1 MERPS
6 IMTSYADLNETSSS
20 LGAVLGI
27 VLVCVKCLPDCGPL
41 STGSDARQ
49 QTVVLRTRRQRD
61 HLWFRHVLFS
71 TVVLRTR
78 RTNCDLLPGVALL
91 SVEEKEEKEEE

>member
-27 VLVCVKCLPDCGPL
+27 VLVCVNCFPDCGPL

-49 QTVVLRTRRQRD
+49 QAVVLRTRRQRD
-61 HLWFRHVLFS
+61 YLWLRPFSVLQRWSFG
-71 TVVLRTR
+71 
-78 RTNCDLLPGVALL
+78 P
-91 SVEEKEEKEEE
+91 VEHFEICNRV